1 MADELIKFE
10 KYSEL
15 KELTK
20 DNPKIVILNMK
31 DGSKYYLLDS
41 EKLSEYST
49 RADVASYM
57 FLYEGDEDSL
67 PEDPPEQPP
76 VIAEEKKEE
85 VKQEVKEEL
94 KEEKVVKKETK
105 KKVEKEEPIGEVTV
119 LPAIPVMVDAG
130 VPETVA
136 TVIVPQK
143 ETAPVTP
150 PPPANDLTSLP
161 VLMGL
166 VSGAVSSIGMPAIMN
181 MLKGKLK
188 GKGKEE
194 AEEEAGDCKTHQIK
208 CNARS
213 KQLSARITAIE
224 QKNEENGELSFSG
237 DSLEE
242 LVQRIEKLEKLSKK
256 GKK

>member
-1 MADELIKFE
+1 MADELVKFE

-67 PEDPPEQPP
+67 PEDPPEQAP
-76 VIAEEKKEE
+76 VVAEEKKEE
-85 VKQEVKEEL
+85 VKEEIKE

-119 LPAIPVMVDAG
+119 LPAVPVMVDAG

-136 TVIVPQK
+136 TIIVPQK
-143 ETAPVTP
+143 ETTPVVP

-188 GKGKEE
+188 SKGKDEGE
-194 AEEEAGDCKTHQIK
+194 QEAGDCKTHQVK

-213 KQLSARITAIE
+213 KQLSARISAIE

-242 LVQRIEKLEKLSKK
+242 LVQRIEKLEKLNKK

>member
-15 KELTK
+15 KALTK

-41 EKLSEYST
+41 TKLSEYST
-49 RADVASYM
+49 RSDVASYM

-67 PEDPPEQPP
+67 PEDPPEQAP
-76 VIAEEKKEE
+76 VVAEEKVEE
-85 VKQEVKEEL
+85 VKKE
-94 KEEKVVKKETK
+94 EEKVVKKETK
-105 KKVEKEEPIGEVTV
+105 KKVEKQEPIAEVTV

-130 VPETVA
+130 TPETVA

-194 AEEEAGDCKTHQIK
+194 AEEEAGDCKTHQVK

-213 KQLSARITAIE
+213 KQLSARISAIE
-224 QKNEENGELSFSG
+224 QKSEENGEFSLSS

>member
-15 KELTK
+15 KQLTK

-85 VKQEVKEEL
+85 LKQEVKEEL

-105 KKVEKEEPIGEVTV
+105 KKVQKEEPIGEVTV

-130 VPETVA
+130 TPETVA

-143 ETAPVTP
+143 ETTPVTP

-166 VSGAVSSIGMPAIMN
+166 VSGAVSSVGMPAIMN

-194 AEEEAGDCKTHQIK
+194 AEEETGDCKTHQIK

-224 QKNEENGELSFSG
+224 QKNEENGELSLSG

>member
-1 MADELIKFE
+1 MADELVKFE

-67 PEDPPEQPP
+67 PEDPPEQAP
-76 VIAEEKKEE
+76 VVAEEKKEE
-85 VKQEVKEEL
+85 VKEEIKE

-119 LPAIPVMVDAG
+119 LPAMPVVVDAG

-136 TVIVPQK
+136 TIIVPQK
-143 ETAPVTP
+143 ETTPVVS

-181 MLKGKLK
+181 MLKDKLK
-188 GKGKEE
+188 SKGKDEG
-194 AEEEAGDCKTHQIK
+194 EEEAGDCKTHQVK

-213 KQLSARITAIE
+213 KQLSARISAIE
-224 QKNEENGELSFSG
+224 QKNEEDLLRK
-237 DSLEE
+237 DQL
-242 LVQRIEKLEKLSKK
+242 
-256 GKK
+256 